1 MLTAYFMHA
10 DPDTCLSIE
19 RRVLVSK
26 LVRHIDALCDQ
37 VSFVCMKLTPLRH
50 FIFILME
57 CLISQG
63 GGAP

>member
-37 VSFVCMKLTPLRH
+37 VSFVCMKLTHVLH
-50 FIFILME
+50 LYA
-57 CLISQG
+57 ISSSSLWSV
-63 GGAP
+63 